1 MSKQIDSLNQE
12 QKQKLKEIALARAR
26 VMPDNVNMA
35 IGGEMLN
42 RGKIIQHIEQE
53 DEIGQTIMT
62 VEWEFLQQLA
72 SRAIYQNE

>member
-1 MSKQIDSLNQE
+1 MSNQIDSLNQE

-26 VMPDNVNMA
+26 VMPNDVNMA
-35 IGGEMLN
+35 IGGETLN
-42 RGKIIQHIEQE
+42 RGKIIKHIEQE

-72 SRAIYQNE
+72 SRAIYQK

>member
-72 SRAIYQNE
+72 SRAIYKNE

>member
-1 MSKQIDSLNQE
+1 MSNQIDSLNQE

-26 VMPDNVNMA
+26 VMPNDVNMA
-35 IGGEMLN
+35 IGGETLN
-42 RGKIIQHIEQE
+42 RVKIIKHIEQE

-72 SRAIYQNE
+72 SRAIYQK